1 MSKMANY
8 ALELEENMGEKL
20 TATVTQD
27 CKAGIEALNN
37 YWKLQQQN
45 EKLVDMVK
53 EMLWIVPYSATA
65 QIDIYDKAQ
74 ALLTEITN
82 G

>member
-8 ALELEENMGEKL
+8 ALEREENMGEKL

-53 EMLWIVPYSATA
+53 ELMNYM
-65 QIDIYDKAQ
+65 QINGGADIAHDKAQ